1 MTFRPKGPKPFS
13 GENMRS
19 ENLLAQGAL
28 AMFTSAETSKMA
40 SFMPSKSLRINTQQ
54 KRRHSNNEK
63 FKYCSVLTKIR
74 EHTVHM

>member
-1 MTFRPKGPKPFS
+1 
-13 GENMRS
+13 
-19 ENLLAQGAL
+19 L

-63 FKYCSVLTKIR
+63 FKYCSVLTRIR